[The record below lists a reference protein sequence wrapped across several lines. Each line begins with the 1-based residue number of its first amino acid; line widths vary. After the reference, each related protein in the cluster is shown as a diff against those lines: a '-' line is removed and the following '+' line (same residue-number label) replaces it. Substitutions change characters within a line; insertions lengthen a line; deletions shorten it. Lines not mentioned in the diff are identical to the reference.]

1 MPVKRKAS
9 KRKAPKR
16 RAAPKRKTTKR
27 KTTKRVKAHKKVRSS
42 CTKCKRKHS
51 KKSHSYHGVGSYDRT
66 H

>member
-1 MPVKRKAS
+1 MSVKRK
-9 KRKAPKR
+9 
-16 RAAPKRKTTKR
+16 APKRKTTKR
-27 KTTKRVKAHKKVRSS
+27 KTTKRKTTKGVKAHKKVRSS